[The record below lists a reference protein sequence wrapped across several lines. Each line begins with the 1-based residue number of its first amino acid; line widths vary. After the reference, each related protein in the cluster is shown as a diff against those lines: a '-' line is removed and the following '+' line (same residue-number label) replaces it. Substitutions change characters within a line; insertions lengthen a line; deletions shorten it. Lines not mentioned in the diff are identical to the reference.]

1 MRVAMLEEPVI
12 EISTK
17 EVKTI
22 TPDTSIGKAIG
33 IMEQNKF
40 HNLIVL
46 DSDSSE
52 NEIYMVNIQDLLLAS
67 NPDSPVDEFMFKPHC
82 IQKDTPTMEALC
94 ELLDSGQR
102 AAPIVDADGKLAGI
116 VTEYDIMAR
125 GAHSYILRDTAV
137 GDVMTG
143 DVIYVDKTA
152 SIGKA
157 RSIMR
162 KSNLGHLVIVDEHNK
177 ITGIITEG
185 DILRRLYKPKQ
196 RMTSGEYKGEKIARM
211 GQPVSLIMSSP
222 VITTTMDAN
231 LADVAGL
238 MCEHDIRAVPITRKD
253 MRPRGIV
260 TTHDIMRFLSEFRAK
275 REVNVEILGTVDEA
289 YKELAMRIIDT
300 ELRKIVR
307 LARRIHWIKIVI
319 KKERDRGGVSYYKIG
334 AHVKTPEKLYVGY
347 GEPGGTK
354 ILTAAR
360 GAGEIEKKADKRRWD
375 FIATLKDALLSVR
388 AQMED
393 DKIKRGSGRS

>member
-137 GDVMTG
+137 GDVMTS

-222 VITTTMDAN
+222 VITATMDAN

-354 ILTAAR
+354 ILMAAR

>member
-1 MRVAMLEEPVI
+1 MRVAMFEEPVI

-22 TPDTSIGKAIG
+22 APDTSIGKAIG

-40 HNLIVL
+40 HNLLVL

-82 IQKDTPTMEALC
+82 IHRDTPTIDAIC

-102 AAPIVDADGKLAGI
+102 AAPIVDADGKLVGI

-125 GAHSYILRDTAV
+125 GAHSFILRDTKA
-137 GDVMTG
+137 GDVMTR

-162 KSNLGHLVIVDEHNK
+162 KSNLGHLVIVDDHNR

-196 RMTSGEYKGEKIARM
+196 RMTSGEYKGEKIPRM
-211 GQPVSLIMSSP
+211 GQPVSHIMSSP

-231 LADVAGL
+231 LADVASL
-238 MCEHDIRAVPITRKD
+238 MSEHDIRAVPITKKD
-253 MRPRGIV
+253 LSPRGIV

-275 REVNVEILGTVDEA
+275 GKVNVEIQGTIDEA
-289 YKELAMRIIDT
+289 YKELATRIIDT

-307 LARRIHWIKIVI
+307 LARRVHWIKIVI

-334 AHVKTPEKLYVGY
+334 AHVKTPDKLYVGY

-354 ILTAAR
+354 LLMAAR

-393 DKIKRGSGRS
+393 DKERLR